1 MRSLDEFDD
10 KTIDEHLDVALARLA
25 KQDAVLFKFNA
36 NERSLS
42 FRLALYLAQLFPDLD
57 VDCEY
62 NRHHRDERHRK
73 RLFSRELRAVAS
85 RNVSLMD
92 ENGLTVFPDIIVHR
106 RETDDNLLV
115 IEIKKSTSLVKAT
128 FDLAKLA
135 AYRSERGYSFAK
147 FIRLGTG
154 GERNRIVENRFVQ

>member
-1 MRSLDEFDD
+1 MRSLDEFNAELID
-10 KTIDEHLDVALARLA
+10 KHLDTALARLT
-25 KQDAVLFKFNA
+25 KEDGVLFKFNA

-42 FRLALYLAQLFPDLD
+42 FRLALYLTAVFPDFD

-62 NRHHRDERHRK
+62 NRHHRDDRHRK
-73 RLFSRELRAVAS
+73 RLFSRELRAFAP
-85 RNVSLMD
+85 RKVSLAD
-92 ENGLTVFPDIIVHR
+92 EDGLTVFPDIIVHR

-115 IEIKKSTSLVKAT
+115 IEIKKTTSLVKET

-135 AYRSERGYSFAK
+135 AYRKELGYRFAK

-154 GERNRIVENRFVQ
+154 GEAEPIVENRFI